1 MIASAYVSREIDLEP
16 PLVSAMVLGWDGSRL
31 VVSPSRPGSP
41 VRARLLLDRQPEQAG
56 GDPLQ
61 VASRQGILWV
71 GLFPVRVYLE
81 CAVWSDSESTL
92 GLRPSNLRWPVGTAR
107 YARAAVAV
115 LEELGEWLTTGIRGP
130 ASPPTVEHT
139 PPETSLAAA

>member
-1 MIASAYVSREIDLEP
+1 MIDSAYVSRKIGIEP
-16 PLVSAMVLGWDGSRL
+16 PLVSALVLGWDDSRL
-31 VVSPSRPGSP
+31 VVSASRPGSP
-41 VRARLLLDRQPEQAG
+41 VRARLLFERQPEQAG

-61 VASRQGILWV
+61 VASHQGILWV

-107 YARAAVAV
+107 YSRAAMAV
-115 LEELGEWLTTGIRGP
+115 LEELGEWLTTGDRVPVAPSQVGQ
-130 ASPPTVEHT
+130 T
-139 PPETSLAAA
+139 PLATSLAAA